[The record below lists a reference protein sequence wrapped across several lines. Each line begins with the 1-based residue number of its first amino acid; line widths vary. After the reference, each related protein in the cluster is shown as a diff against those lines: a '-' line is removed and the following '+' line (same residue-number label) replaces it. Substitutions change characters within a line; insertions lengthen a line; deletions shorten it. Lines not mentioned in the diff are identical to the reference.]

1 MKLYNVFEILTD
13 DTKVYVHNIHDN
25 DIIVGV
31 YDGRDSIPQIY
42 NNCDVLAMYTSEDIL
57 QIEIDYEYI
66 NFDELDGLAA
76 LNCLNNYVNYIDQHG
91 VFTDIDELIYQV
103 KETLK
108 YTDYFIDSV
117 GEWYDIDGDT
127 VK

>member
-66 NFDELDGLAA
+66 NFDELDGIAA
-76 LNCLNNYVNYIDQHG
+76 LNCLDNYVNYIDQHG
-91 VFTDIDELIYQV
+91 VFTDIDELICQV
-103 KETLK
+103 KETLQ

>member
-117 GEWYDIDGDT
+117 GEWYDIDGDA
-127 VK
+127 VR

>member
-1 MKLYNVFEILTD
+1 LTD

-42 NNCDVLAMYTSEDIL
+42 NNCDVLAIYTSEDIL

-127 VK
+127 VR

>member
-42 NNCDVLAMYTSEDIL
+42 NNCDVLAIYTSEDIL

-127 VK
+127 VR